1 MIQEIIQANHFTLL
15 RQREI
20 AEMQGTLWEMTH
32 EQSGAKLCWL
42 QRADENMTFAI
53 AFRTIPT
60 DSTGV
65 FHILEHSVLNGSD
78 KYPVKE
84 PFVELLKSSLQTFL
98 NAMTYPDKTVYPV
111 SSRNKQDFHNLMDV
125 YMDAVLHPL
134 AVKMPNVFRQ
144 EGWRLE
150 FDEKGEN
157 KFQGVE

>member
-20 AEMQGTLWEMTH
+20 TEMQGTLWEMTH

-98 NAMTYPDKTVYPV
+98 NAMTYSDKTIFPV
-111 SSRNKQDFHNLMDV
+111 SSRSEQDLFNLMRV
-125 YMDAVLHPL
+125 YLDGVFC
-134 AVKMPNVFRQ
+134 PNIYEKPEIFMQ
-144 EGWRLE
+144 EGLSLIHI
-150 FDEKGEN
+150 
-157 KFQGVE
+157 